1 MPDKLREKRNKF
13 TEKFLRLPRMK
24 AAFEDAW
31 YLHGRMFGP
40 IMEPAFVGEI
50 AARFRLVSALNLI
63 SRGEVFTGMRR
74 LDRLYEYCRTD
85 NDYAAWHFFMGLCFE
100 KMGFR
105 DRAAVLFSE
114 AAQREP
120 EFYMVYLM
128 LAKCLHEE
136 KHYEAALTNYVQALG
151 AGRELAAA
159 QRGARRQAGAA
170 HGLYPR
176 QHGRLPYNDA
186 ALR

>member
-74 LDRLYEYCRTD
+74 LDRLYEYCRISSWGCVLRKWAFVTVLRC
-85 NDYAAWHFFMGLCFE
+85 FF
-100 KMGFR
+100 
-105 DRAAVLFSE
+105 
-114 AAQREP
+114 P
-120 EFYMVYLM
+120 M
-128 LAKCLHEE
+128 LRSVSRSFTWSTSCSPSACTRKS
-136 KHYEAALTNYVQALG
+136 TM
-151 AGRELAAA
+151 
-159 QRGARRQAGAA
+159 RR
-170 HGLYPR
+170 R
-176 QHGRLPYNDA
+176 
-186 ALR
+186 